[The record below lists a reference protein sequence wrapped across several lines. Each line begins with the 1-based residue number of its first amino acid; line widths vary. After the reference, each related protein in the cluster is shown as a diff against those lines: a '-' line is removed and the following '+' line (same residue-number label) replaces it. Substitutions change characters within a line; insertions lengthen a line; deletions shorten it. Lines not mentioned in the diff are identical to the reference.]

1 MAPHLIRT
9 QSAYKDTNDMLILLH
24 THVCEIIDYVLCED
38 VC

>member
-24 THVCEIIDYVLCED
+24 TRVCVK
-38 VC
+38 